1 LSVSNN
7 SRPLAGVKV
16 HTLDKETSDMP
27 ITETERR
34 ETKSSAPAAPQPQ
47 AQHAVCNGYGA
58 CSKSGCNC
66 QGFEGSGGTCGNQ
79 GCGHSY
85 QDHW

>member
-1 LSVSNN
+1 
-7 SRPLAGVKV
+7 
-16 HTLDKETSDMP
+16 MP
-27 ITETERR
+27 KTETERR
-34 ETKSSAPAAPQPQ
+34 EADCATPAATPQQ
-47 AQHAVCNGYGA
+47 AVCNGYGA